1 MRRKPPP
8 PKPAI
13 TSPYAPDLEKVR
25 GWLSQ
30 KLAAGLFVE
39 VIAAIIVLL
48 QRMRDINLDLTKK
61 IAHLKRKRPPSETLE
76 RLQRQLVLPI
86 FGAPLVKPKR
96 GPRSKER
103 NNHPGRGELPA
114 HLRRVER
121 DNEVPRDKRKCPIC
135 GAEMETM
142 CFTLGCEYLDIIP
155 AEIVV
160 VQQKDETVT
169 CPHDNTTVSAEPAA
183 RIVEGGKLGDT
194 LLVEAVCDKY
204 IEHSPVERQAT
215 RFARA
220 GVDIAPQT
228 LGRGVCATIDLLEPV
243 AKQIEERTRGPG
255 ILGTDSSAIP
265 ILDPEMPA
273 GIRTGAMWCW
283 TNARWVSFLY
293 SASGDSDSVR
303 RFLNGD
309 LARTVQCDG
318 TSVTSFIE
326 RAGGRR
332 PGCWSHGR
340 RRFVEAARGGDQIA
354 LEGVRLI
361 APIFAIERAS
371 LLAGDSAEQRRERRV
386 DNTGPVLDELRAW
399 VDDRLGVAPPK
410 TPLGQALG
418 YLDRQWRRLVLFLD
432 DGNIEA
438 TNNRRERELRR
449 LVLGRKNW
457 LFAWGDIG
465 GERTARILSIIAT
478 AISHD
483 VNPRAYLHLVARKI
497 VDGWPQSQ
505 LRELL
510 PDRML
515 EVHPELFIGEYDELD
530 STSQALSPSPRPAL
544 SEPQAPR

>member
-1 MRRKPPP
+1 M
-8 PKPAI
+8 
-13 TSPYAPDLEKVR
+13 
-25 GWLSQ
+25 
-30 KLAAGLFVE
+30 
-39 VIAAIIVLL
+39 
-48 QRMRDINLDLTKK
+48 
-61 IAHLKRKRPPSETLE
+61 
-76 RLQRQLVLPI
+76 
-86 FGAPLVKPKR
+86 
-96 GPRSKER
+96 
-103 NNHPGRGELPA
+103 
-114 HLRRVER
+114 
-121 DNEVPRDKRKCPIC
+121 
-135 GAEMETM
+135 
-142 CFTLGCEYLDIIP
+142 
-155 AEIVV
+155 
-160 VQQKDETVT
+160 
-169 CPHDNTTVSAEPAA
+169 
-183 RIVEGGKLGDT
+183 
-194 LLVEAVCDKY
+194 
-204 IEHSPVERQAT
+204 
-215 RFARA
+215 
-220 GVDIAPQT
+220 
-228 LGRGVCATIDLLEPV
+228 
-243 AKQIEERTRGPG
+243 
-255 ILGTDSSAIP
+255 
-265 ILDPEMPA
+265 
-273 GIRTGAMWCW
+273 
-283 TNARWVSFLY
+283 
-293 SASGDSDSVR
+293 
-303 RFLNGD
+303 
-309 LARTVQCDG
+309 QCDG

-326 RAGGRR
+326 RAGGKR

-354 LEGVRLI
+354 IEGVRLI